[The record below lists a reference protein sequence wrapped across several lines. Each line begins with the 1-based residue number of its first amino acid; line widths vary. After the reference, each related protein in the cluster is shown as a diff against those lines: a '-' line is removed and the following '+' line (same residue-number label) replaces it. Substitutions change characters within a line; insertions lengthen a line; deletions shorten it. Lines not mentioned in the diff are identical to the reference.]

1 MKNEIIREEFDKI
14 RESYGDDA
22 YELNKLSLLSF
33 IKKGKHNFTYSVKY
47 YGIDEGQIGI
57 LSRKVPYDEF
67 MKKRQIVYRVPHHED
82 KPQQKKEE
90 FDLVEVEFS
99 EEEDFEVEVDVSTDE
114 EQQLPKARL
123 PEANID
129 IL

>member
-1 MKNEIIREEFDKI
+1 MKNELIREEFEKI
-14 RESYGDDA
+14 KEVYGEDA

-33 IKKGKHNFTYSVKY
+33 IKRGKHNFTYSVKY

-67 MKKRQIVYRVPHHED
+67 LKKKGVYMNYRPPQINEI
-82 KPQQKKEE
+82 QKKDE

-99 EEEDFEVEVDVSTDE
+99 EEEEYEVEVDVSSDE
-114 EQQLPKARL
+114 
-123 PEANID
+123 D
-129 IL
+129 